1 MILNTCLIL
10 WNHAGVFLTPK
21 TINMK
26 FEKMHAAGND
36 YIYVNLFEE
45 QVENPEELSRRLSDR
60 HFGVGSDGLV
70 LIGPSTEGD
79 FSMQMYNADGSEGL
93 MCGNAARCVGKFL
106 YERGWTTRKEIA
118 LHTKSGIKLLQL
130 SVNRQTDI
138 VESIRVNMG
147 GAILSAE
154 AAGSTG
160 IFQSA
165 LNRMIDY
172 PVQFDEQKYRITFV
186 SMGNPHAV
194 IFMND
199 IDELEIEKI
208 GPKIEH
214 LDLFPERTNVEFIE
228 VIDST
233 HLKMRVWERGS
244 GETLACGSGACA
256 AVVAGV
262 ITGRSKSK
270 ALVKLKGGILEVAW
284 DKTANQVYLT
294 GDAHFVFKGEVGQ

>member
-1 MILNTCLIL
+1 
-10 WNHAGVFLTPK
+10 
-21 TINMK
+21 MK

-70 LIGPSTEGD
+70 LIGPSVEGD
-79 FSMQMYNADGSEGL
+79 FSMKMYNADGSEGL

-118 LHTKSGIKLLQL
+118 LQTKSGIKLLKL
-130 SVNRQTDI
+130 SVDRQTDS
-138 VESIRVNMG
+138 VESVRVNMG
-147 GAILSAE
+147 SAILSAE
-154 AAGSTG
+154 AAEAAGSKG

-165 LNRMIDY
+165 LNKMIDY

-262 ITGRSKSK
+262 ITGRSKPK
-270 ALVKLKGGILEVAW
+270 ASVNLKGGVLEVAW
-284 DKTANQVYLT
+284 DRSANQVYLT
-294 GDAHFVFKGEVGQ
+294 GDAHFVFKGEVS

>member
-1 MILNTCLIL
+1 MR
-10 WNHAGVFLTPK
+10 
-21 TINMK
+21 

-45 QVENPEELSRRLSDR
+45 KVENPGELSRRLSDR

-70 LIGPSTEGD
+70 LIGPAEEGGD
-79 FSMQMYNADGSEGL
+79 FSMQMFNADGSEGL

-106 YERGWTTRKEIA
+106 YERGLTTLTEIA
-118 LHTKSGIKLLQL
+118 LYTKSGIKYLTLT
-130 SVNRQTDI
+130 VDPATGK
-138 VESIRVNMG
+138 VERIRVNMG
-147 GAILSAE
+147 K
-154 AAGSTG
+154 AAFAASDLLRSQIT
-160 IFQSA
+160 
-165 LNRMIDY
+165 LPEMVDY
-172 PVQFDEQKYRITFV
+172 PVQIDEQWYRITFV

-199 IDELEIEKI
+199 MDSLAIEKI

-214 LDLFPERTNVEFIE
+214 LNLFPERTNVEFIE
-228 VIDST
+228 VADRT

-262 ITGRSKSK
+262 ITNRCDPK
-270 ALVKLKGGILEVAW
+270 ASVQLKGGILEVEW
-284 DKTANQVYLT
+284 ERDHNQVFLT
-294 GDAHFVFKGEVGQ
+294 GDAHFVFKGEVF

>member
-1 MILNTCLIL
+1 
-10 WNHAGVFLTPK
+10 
-21 TINMK
+21 MK

-70 LIGPSTEGD
+70 LIGPSVEGD
-79 FSMQMYNADGSEGL
+79 FSMKMYNADGSEGM

-118 LHTKSGIKLLQL
+118 LHTKSGIKMLKL
-130 SVNRQTDI
+130 SVNRHTDI
-138 VESIRVNMG
+138 VESVRVNMG
-147 GAILSAE
+147 SALLSAE

-165 LNRMIDY
+165 LHEMIDY

-228 VIDST
+228 VTDST

-244 GETLACGSGACA
+244 GETMACGSGACA

-262 ITGRSKSK
+262 ITGHNKPK
-270 ALVKLKGGILEVAW
+270 AWVKLKGGVLEVAW
-284 DKTANQVYLT
+284 DRTANQVYLT
-294 GDAHFVFKGEVGQ
+294 GDAHFVFKGEVS

>member
-1 MILNTCLIL
+1 
-10 WNHAGVFLTPK
+10 
-21 TINMK
+21 MK

-45 QVENPEELSRRLSDR
+45 KVENPEELSRRLSDR

-70 LIGPSTEGD
+70 LIGPAEEGD
-79 FSMQMYNADGSEGL
+79 FSMQMFNADGSEGL

-106 YERGWTTRKEIA
+106 YERGLTTRTEIA
-118 LHTKSGIKLLQL
+118 LQTKSGIKYLTLT
-130 SVNRQTDI
+130 VNPDTGK
-138 VESIRVNMG
+138 VERIRVNMG
-147 GAILSAE
+147 K
-154 AAGSTG
+154 AAFADSDLLRSQVT
-160 IFQSA
+160 
-165 LNRMIDY
+165 LPEMVNY
-172 PVQFDEQKYRITFV
+172 PVQMDGREYRITFV

-199 IDELEIEKI
+199 IDSLEIEKI

-214 LDLFPERTNVEFIE
+214 LNLFPERTNVEFIE
-228 VIDST
+228 VMDPA

-262 ITGRSKSK
+262 ITNRCDPK
-270 ALVKLKGGILEVAW
+270 AMVQLKGGILEVEW
-284 DKTANQVYLT
+284 QRDLNQVFLT
-294 GDAHFVFKGEVGQ
+294 GDAHFVFKGEI

>member
-1 MILNTCLIL
+1 MR
-10 WNHAGVFLTPK
+10 
-21 TINMK
+21 

-45 QVENPEELSRRLSDR
+45 KVENPGELSRRLSDR

-70 LIGPSTEGD
+70 LIGPAEEGGD
-79 FSMQMYNADGSEGL
+79 FSMQMFNADGSEGL

-106 YERGWTTRKEIA
+106 YERGLTTRTEIA
-118 LHTKSGIKLLQL
+118 LHTQSGIKYLTLT
-130 SVNRQTDI
+130 VDPATGK
-138 VESIRVNMG
+138 VERIRVNMG
-147 GAILSAE
+147 K
-154 AAGSTG
+154 AAFTASDLLRSQIT
-160 IFQSA
+160 
-165 LNRMIDY
+165 LPEMVDY
-172 PVQFDEQKYRITFV
+172 PVQIDEQWYRITFV

-199 IDELEIEKI
+199 MDSLAIEKI

-214 LDLFPERTNVEFIE
+214 LNLFPERTNVEFIE
-228 VIDST
+228 VADRT

-262 ITGRSKSK
+262 ITNRCDPK
-270 ALVKLKGGILEVAW
+270 ASVQLKGGILEVEW
-284 DKTANQVYLT
+284 ERDHNQVFLT
-294 GDAHFVFKGEVGQ
+294 GDAHFVFKGEVF

>member
-1 MILNTCLIL
+1 
-10 WNHAGVFLTPK
+10 
-21 TINMK
+21 MK
-26 FEKMHAAGND
+26 FEKMQAAGND

-45 QVENPEELSRRLSDR
+45 QVENPQELSRRLSDR

-154 AAGSTG
+154 AAGSAG

-284 DKTANQVYLT
+284 DKTANQAYLT